1 MSIIYSSAEILA
13 TFLEQFLLLCIGS
26 AFFEN
31 RIKTK
36 LYWFLLPLVSIAYT
50 GLVIYLNSL
59 TLYSYATLSIGI
71 VLFVIALVSFN
82 KCNPIKACCL
92 SVLYMIII
100 SSFDFLFLAFCEYF
114 LGISDF
120 AISVVSG
127 SCPERLITL
136 IVSKGTLILMFL
148 IIKTK
153 KWKVNVSNLTAS
165 VLIVMG
171 VVGFFAL
178 QYLLSVFFFS
188 DYKEVQK
195 IIFITLAF
203 MVLFF
208 SAILLVLSGQE
219 KMRIKT
225 KENEMVESE
234 LRITQERNEQLI
246 ETYKEI
252 AKNSHDFKNQMR
264 VTLLMLKNG
273 NISEAQKYLSNVVE
287 VSAEST
293 VKYTGILSVDT
304 VLSEKTRIAAKNGIK
319 LELDVSLSS
328 LCGIDDID
336 ICTILLNLIDNAV
349 EASLKITDESKRYVK
364 IILKNVNSMVFL
376 KVENSF
382 DENSIQPSV
391 EKKNKSMHG
400 YGLKIVNSIAEKNN
414 GSVVTQSEDGRFV
427 ATVLI

>member
-1 MSIIYSSAEILA
+1 
-13 TFLEQFLLLCIGS
+13 
-26 AFFEN
+26 
-31 RIKTK
+31 
-36 LYWFLLPLVSIAYT
+36 
-50 GLVIYLNSL
+50 
-59 TLYSYATLSIGI
+59 
-71 VLFVIALVSFN
+71 
-82 KCNPIKACCL
+82 
-92 SVLYMIII
+92 
-100 SSFDFLFLAFCEYF
+100 
-114 LGISDF
+114 
-120 AISVVSG
+120 
-127 SCPERLITL
+127 
-136 IVSKGTLILMFL
+136 
-148 IIKTK
+148 
-153 KWKVNVSNLTAS
+153 
-165 VLIVMG
+165 MG

-273 NISEAQKYLSNVVE
+273 DISEAQKYLSNVVE
-287 VSAEST
+287 VAAEST
-293 VKYTGILSVDT
+293 TKYTGILSIDT

-319 LELDVSLSS
+319 LELDVSLST
-328 LCGIDDID
+328 LCGIDAID

-349 EASLKITDESKRYVK
+349 EASLKITDETKRYVK

-400 YGLKIVNSIAEKNN
+400 YGLKIVNSIAEKHN